1 MRRLGA
7 LLLVAIVTMFGAGTA
22 AAANE
27 LDLRIERDLRP
38 SALSTELAVNLKVF
52 VAERATGT
60 APSTDDFAVYA
71 YADAAGERTEIYP
84 CAEEHDN
91 NPDAVRGVYLCT
103 VLVDHGGVWAFRSV
117 ANQRQTDEDAPP
129 VTLGEASAEFTVET
143 TEVAAATDQGA
154 VEGRVAD
161 VVLLWSHAAAAGGW
175 LLAAALVSALAL
187 PGVRRRLSPSGVH
200 RLEERFDLIIKGF
213 WAASGLVVGSGIWLL
228 LNQTAYETPF
238 SSSALDGVFSLPY
251 GRPYF
256 LALGL
261 KLALY
266 GIMLAAVLSLTREAR
281 RRLRVDEEP
290 RPSALARVGA
300 GALLAGGFGISVA
313 VTVVKYC
320 HELIEAAGAVT

>member
-1 MRRLGA
+1 M
-7 LLLVAIVTMFGAGTA
+7 
-22 AAANE
+22 
-27 LDLRIERDLRP
+27 
-38 SALSTELAVNLKVF
+38 
-52 VAERATGT
+52 
-60 APSTDDFAVYA
+60 
-71 YADAAGERTEIYP
+71 
-84 CAEEHDN
+84 
-91 NPDAVRGVYLCT
+91 
-103 VLVDHGGVWAFRSV
+103 
-117 ANQRQTDEDAPP
+117 ANQRQTDEEAPP
-129 VTLGEASAEFTVET
+129 VTLGEASAEFTIDT
-143 TEVAAATDQGA
+143 TEVAGETDEGA

-175 LLAAALVSALAL
+175 LVAAGLVSVLAL
-187 PGVRRRLSPSGVH
+187 PGARRRLSRTGVH
-200 RLEERFDLIIKGF
+200 RLEERFDLIVKGF

-251 GRPYF
+251 GKPYF

-290 RPSALARVGA
+290 RPSALARVGV
-300 GALLAGGFGISVA
+300 GALLAGGFGVSVA